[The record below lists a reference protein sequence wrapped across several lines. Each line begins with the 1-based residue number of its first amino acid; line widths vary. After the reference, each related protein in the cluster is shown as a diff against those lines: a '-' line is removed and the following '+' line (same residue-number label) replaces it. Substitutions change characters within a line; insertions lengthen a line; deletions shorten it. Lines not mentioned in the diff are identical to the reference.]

1 MKRESVRALR
11 YENSA
16 YAVFDDHGMTW
27 PLPGEQ
33 MGNLEW
39 KLRYSKLSRVEELFA
54 ASVVAAYAQL
64 VTGNDET
71 RRLIARG
78 IKQAMKE

>member
-1 MKRESVRALR
+1 M
-11 YENSA
+11 
-16 YAVFDDHGMTW
+16 FDDHGMTW
-27 PLPGEQ
+27 PLPGQQ
-33 MGNLEW
+33 MGELEHAM
-39 KLRYSKLSRVEELFA
+39 RYGTPTQTQKYFA
-54 ASVVAAYAQL
+54 ASIIAAYAQL